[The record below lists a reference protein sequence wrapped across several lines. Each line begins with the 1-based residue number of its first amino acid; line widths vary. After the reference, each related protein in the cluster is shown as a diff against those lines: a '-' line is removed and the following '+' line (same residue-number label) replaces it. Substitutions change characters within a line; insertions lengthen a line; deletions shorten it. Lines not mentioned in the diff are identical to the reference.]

1 MGSIP
6 ADCQAAGV
14 VAILWIAFVLFD
26 RRWRIEPR
34 LSEPDEIWGAERVIA
49 VVPARNEAEQLPDT
63 LASLLSQDHPNLSI
77 ILVDDHS
84 DDGTGALAQRIA
96 NEAGAADRLTVI
108 SPPPLPPGWA
118 GKVWAQHHG
127 VEAALKQKPD
137 WIWLT
142 DADILHE
149 PDVLR
154 RLLATAMAEYRDL
167 VSVMARLRCE
177 TSWERLLIPAFTYF
191 FAAIYPF
198 SAVGRDAS
206 RVAGAAGGCTLVRR
220 EAIEWIGGM
229 EAIREAVIDDVG
241 FARACKSAGARLWLG
256 YHPGV
261 RSTRRYD
268 DLESIWNMV
277 TRTAYT
283 QLGYRPIALVACVS
297 GMCLLFVVPVLS
309 MLFGSGAL
317 RLLGAITFAVMVRT
331 YAPMVRYL
339 GTRLLWAV
347 TLPAAAMFYVGMT
360 ISSAWRH
367 YSGAGASWKGR
378 AYRAGGQTLRPHD

>member
-6 ADCQAAGV
+6 ADCRAAGV
-14 VAILWIAFVLFD
+14 VAILWIAFALFD

-34 LSEPDEIWGAERVIA
+34 LSEPDEIWGFERVVA
-49 VVPARNEAEQLPDT
+49 VVPARNEAEQLPET
-63 LASLLSQDHPNLSI
+63 LTALLAQDHPNLSI

-84 DDGTGALAQRIA
+84 DDGTGAVARRIA
-96 NEAGAADRLTVI
+96 SQAGASDRLTVI
-108 SPPPLPPGWA
+108 APPTLPSGWA

-127 VEAALKQKPD
+127 VQAALAMKPD

-142 DADILHE
+142 DADIHHE

-177 TSWERLLIPAFTYF
+177 TAWERLLIPAFTYF

-220 EAIEWIGGM
+220 EAMEWIGGM

-241 FARACKSAGARLWLG
+241 FARACKNAGARLWLG

-261 RSTRRYD
+261 QSTRRYD

-277 TRTAYT
+277 ARTAYT
-283 QLGYRPIALVACVS
+283 QLGHSPAALVSCLFA
-297 GMCLLFVVPVLS
+297 MALLFLTPVFS
-309 MLFGSGAL
+309 MLFGSGWL
-317 RLLGAITFAVMVRT
+317 RLLGATTFAVMVRT
-331 YAPMVRYL
+331 YAPMVGYL
-339 GTRLLWAV
+339 GAGLGWAL
-347 TLPAAAMFYVGMT
+347 TLPAAATLYVGMT
-360 ISSAWRH
+360 VSSAWRH
-367 YSGAGASWKGR
+367 YSGAGATWKGR
-378 AYRAGGQTLRPHD
+378 AYRAGGQTLRSRD